1 MNKYPGLL
9 AELGQLVE
17 KLQHNLQFPAA
28 RNESRLLPLM
38 PETTMSY
45 AAFSNYGEVIRQTLK
60 IFRQELQ
67 ESAVLRAWWEHGQLP
82 TSGPKLEDSLEKLAQ
97 LHEYL
102 GDEIAV
108 AGAMEGDHAKLLMV
122 AEIRKPGFK
131 QVLQQWVNQVA
142 DKGKPGVRV
151 LDLKDLATAEDKS
164 ATEELLVLVRPDFVV
179 AATDVATL
187 RSFNARLAQDSRE
200 FVATPFGKRILQEYG
215 SGVTVLSATDMQKIL
230 SQIPQGTKEGQLS
243 LQRSGFADMKY
254 LVWEHTTVAGQKIS
268 QAELSFSAPRHGVA
282 SWLGSP
288 VPLGSLDFVSP
299 KAMIAGTVVLK
310 SPAEIFEDAKELSGP
325 ANASSFGTLEQGEK
339 ALKLSLKDDLLRHLS
354 GELTVELDSISAA
367 QTLWKAM
374 LKVDDADHIQQTL
387 ATLLAVGHIEAAKTD
402 DGGVTFYSVKVPSG
416 KNVTQIAYAFVDG
429 YLVVSTSHEAVAEAL
444 QLHASGGALG
454 KSKKFLAVLPPSPV
468 QGQVVGKSVGHG
480 LEASALLYED
490 PGALTAL
497 KLRQLGPELAEP
509 FAQVSREGAPSVVC
523 LYGEKSAIREASA
536 NGAFDFGAVL
546 VGAAIAVPNLLRSRI
561 AANEAGAV
569 GSVRTVNAA
578 ELTYAATYAKRGFAP
593 DLATFGVDPH
603 NSTATSAEHAGMLD
617 QSLAGA
623 GCTGDA
629 WCTKSGYQFRV
640 TAVCKLHL
648 CKEYVVVATP
658 VSANTGTR
666 SFCSTSESVI
676 RFKTGPP
683 LISPVS
689 AADCQAW
696 QALK

>member
-1 MNKYPGLL
+1 MSKYPGLL
-9 AELGQLVE
+9 AELGHLVE

-38 PETTMSY
+38 PEATMSY
-45 AAFSNYGEVIRQTLK
+45 AAFSNYCEVIRQTLK

-67 ESAVLRAWWEHGQLP
+67 ESAVLRAWWGHGQLA

-97 LHEYL
+97 LDEFL
-102 GDEIAV
+102 GAEIAV
-108 AGAMEGDHAKLLMV
+108 AGVMDGDHAKLLMV

-142 DKGKPGVRV
+142 DQAKPGVRV
-151 LDLKDLATAEDKS
+151 LDLKELATAEDKS
-164 ATEELLVLVRPDFVV
+164 ATEELVVLVRPEFVV

-187 RSFNARLAQDSRE
+187 RSFNSRLAQGSRE
-200 FVATPFGKRILQEYG
+200 FVATPFGQRILQEYR

-230 SQIPQGTKEGQLS
+230 SQVPQGTKQGQLS
-243 LQRSGFADMKY
+243 LQRSGFAEMKY
-254 LVWEHTTVAGQKIS
+254 LVWEHTTVAGQNIS

-282 SWLGSP
+282 AWLGSP

-299 KAMIAGTVVLK
+299 KAVIAGTVVLQ
-310 SPAEIFEDAKELSGP
+310 SPAQIFDDAKELAGP
-325 ANASSFGTLEQGEK
+325 VSASSFGTLEQGEK
-339 ALKLSLKDDLLRHLS
+339 ALKLSLKDDLLGHLS
-354 GELTVELDSISAA
+354 GEMTVELDSISAA

-374 LKVDDADHIQQTL
+374 LKVDDANHIQQTL
-387 ATLLAVGHIEAAKTD
+387 TTLLAVGHIEVAKTD
-402 DGGVTFYSVKVPSG
+402 DGGVTYYRVRIPSG
-416 KNVTQIAYAFVDG
+416 KNVTEIAYAFVDG
-429 YLVVSTSHEAVAEAL
+429 YLVVSTSHEAVAEAVE
-444 QLHASGGALG
+444 LHTSGGALG
-454 KSKKFLAVLPPSPV
+454 KSKKFLAAVPPNEVP
-468 QGQVVGKSVGHG
+468 GQAVGHG

-490 PGALTAL
+490 PGALRAL

-509 FAQVSREGAPSVVC
+509 LAQISREGAPSVVC
-523 LYGEKSAIREASA
+523 LYGEESAIREASA

-561 AANEAGAV
+561 AANEASAV
-569 GSVRTVNAA
+569 GSVRTVNTAQV
-578 ELTYAATYAKRGFAP
+578 TYAATYAKRGFAP

-666 SFCSTSESVI
+666 SFCSTSEGAI
-676 RFKTGPP
+676 RFRTGPP
-683 LISPVS
+683 LIAPVS
-689 AADCQAW
+689 VTDCQAW